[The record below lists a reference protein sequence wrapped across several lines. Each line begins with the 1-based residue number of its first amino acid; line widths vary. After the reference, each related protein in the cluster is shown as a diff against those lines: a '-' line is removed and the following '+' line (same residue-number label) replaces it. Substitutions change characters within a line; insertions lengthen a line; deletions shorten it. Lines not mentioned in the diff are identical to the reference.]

1 MHTCNLRV
9 SVCVLSFTF
18 LRIEVQT
25 DCWRPVIAALRTFQL
40 ADFTIVHLEDCPHL

>member
-25 DCWRPVIAALRTFQL
+25 DLLAARDSRAAL